1 MRLAVEA
8 ASTPTQAMK
17 LALETAGRWP
27 LIATGL
33 CTISS
38 SASCSSAAARTC
50 AHAKIMFCSSPPVEC
65 AQRATSTQFD
75 RIYRECVLSLKVV
88 SSPYMCGAL
97 HIVSVSSLA
106 GMLGLFGGLCSRI
119 MRSHPSC
126 APLSRSLRRILQVEA
141 ALHGIHRFDSQTSNG
156 TAWVRAPGVLS
167 RPTLT

>member
-126 APLSRSLRRILQVEA
+126 ARL
-141 ALHGIHRFDSQTSNG
+141 
-156 TAWVRAPGVLS
+156 VLS
-167 RPTLT
+167 GVSFKSRLLSMASIVSTAKQATARLGFEPQAC